1 MRYVIG
7 DTHFGHTNIIEYCQ
21 RPFDDVAEMNATMV
35 SRWNDVVDDDDTVIH
50 LGDVRHHPDPSSTAW
65 WLDQLNGDIMLVRGN
80 HDGDVGQNAPFHTV
94 TSCTIQ
100 HGKYQF
106 YVEHEPVGFSG
117 WQIHGHSH
125 NNDLMMY
132 PLINR
137 QRKTINV
144 SADLIGFAPLS
155 LERLRRLVDKKE
167 RFEKLPDHHRYDSRD
182 N

>member
-7 DTHFGHTNIIEYCQ
+7 DTHFGHENIIEYCQ
-21 RPFDDVAEMNATMV
+21 RPFSNAEEMNNELV
-35 SRWNDVVDDDDTVIH
+35 RRWNETVSDDDTVIH
-50 LGDVRHHPDPSSTAW
+50 LGDVRHHPDPKTSAW
-65 WLDQLNGDIMLVRGN
+65 WLDELNGDIMLVRGN

-125 NNDLMMY
+125 NNDKVNFGFINRASQRVNVSVE
-132 PLINR
+132 LINYE
-137 QRKTINV
+137 
-144 SADLIGFAPLS
+144 PLS
-155 LERLRRLVDKKE
+155 LDKLVRFLERSK
-167 RFEKLPDHHRYDSRD
+167 RYDSIENARK
-182 N
+182 NT